1 MKRIDYY
8 YLKIKSAW
16 LSGNLWEKSRRFLT
30 TMIRRPIEVLI
41 GYMRLS
47 KADRC
52 LNIKGGFTDHR
63 QEKYHHRSNPEH
75 LRRIVS
81 AYKASKHVQGQAA
94 LPFEIRG
101 LWNEWISINYKKLI
115 TALENENLDELS
127 CIFENIFREKCTIG
141 IGGYEDYRRYQ
152 TLLGGFYIKYVWSKY
167 RDLLCSL
174 DFDIEKIDFPH
185 VGNPT
190 GGLIN
195 GKVISQTTLRHA
207 YHAVEMSM
215 LLCDTPKANI
225 VEIGGGWGG
234 QTHQAL
240 LMNEQISK
248 YILFDIPEVAAISS
262 YFLLSSFPNKK
273 VRLFGEGLISADSY
287 EEYDIAVFPHFS
299 INQLSDSSVDLFYN
313 SCSFSEMDGESSKEY
328 LSIIQRVCCKYFMHD
343 NHDTIFEYK
352 NPDGSIS
359 LNVIGSK
366 LIPDPALF
374 KRVFKKPRVHGL
386 PEDRSFIHFEYLY
399 ERISKS

>member
-1 MKRIDYY
+1 MKKISYY
-8 YLKIKSAW
+8 YLKIKNAW
-16 LSGNLWEKSRRFLT
+16 LSRNLWEKSRRFLT
-30 TMIRRPIEVLI
+30 TMIRRPFEVLI

-52 LNIKGGFTDHR
+52 LNIKDGFADHR
-63 QEKYHHRSNPEH
+63 QEKYHQLSNPEH

-81 AYKASKHVQGQAA
+81 AYKAAKHVQGQAA

-101 LWNEWISINYKKLI
+101 LWDEWISINYKKLI

-141 IGGYEDYRRYQ
+141 IGGYEDYRRYR

-167 RDLLCSL
+167 RDLLCSI

-207 YHAVEMSM
+207 YHAIEMSM
-215 LLCDTPKANI
+215 LLSDTPKANI
-225 VEIGGGWGG
+225 AEIGGGWGG
-234 QTHQAL
+234 QAHQAL

-328 LSIIQRVCCKYFMHD
+328 LSIIQRVGRKYFMHD

-386 PEDRSFIHFEYLY
+386 PEDRSFVHFEYLY